1 MICTDDRA
9 TFAMVPEPVSGSSIS
24 IQEYFDLVRKQLPET
39 ITRQKLKDEYG
50 RLYCQEHG
58 IEFTKVNQPQA
69 MKDYVDQRLDDLFE
83 EHRSEIV
90 YH

>member
-1 MICTDDRA
+1 
-9 TFAMVPEPVSGSSIS
+9 MVPEPVGGSSIS

-50 RLYCQEHG
+50 RLYCQEYG